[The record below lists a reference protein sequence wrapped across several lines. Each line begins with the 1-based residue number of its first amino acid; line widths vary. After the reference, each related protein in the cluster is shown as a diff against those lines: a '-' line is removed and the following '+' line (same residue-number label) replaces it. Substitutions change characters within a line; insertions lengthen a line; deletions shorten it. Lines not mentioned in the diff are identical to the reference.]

1 MDVASAVQISTALR
15 LRGHATASTLKCLMS
30 IEKRHREIATI
41 IQEVKNLEIHDEAVS
56 IRKSKR
62 TKKIS
67 NGDGHKLG
75 SPGGNANGT
84 GEANSGE
91 NNSRKPVL
99 KTPALRR
106 LQKQNTRIDQRRPS
120 KFTFGSR
127 MVLRGELVKINAA
140 IHKSLKLRPTLAPEG
155 ALRVLMGSIKLSQE
169 LKSEL
174 GKLNH
179 LSKKQKGDN
188 LYLAHGELRYIQ
200 EAIAR
205 LDVPPHATEI
215 SKVGQTLLDRLALAI
230 FEDIQIVGNE
240 SRETLKRMLSYW
252 RFASKKAYNAM
263 VQNNQLVNWETGE
276 RLEEQEDPNEQE
288 DK

>member
-1 MDVASAVQISTALR
+1 
-15 LRGHATASTLKCLMS
+15 MS
-30 IEKRHREIATI
+30 IEQHEKRHREIATI
-41 IQEVKNLEIHDEAVS
+41 IQEIKNLEIHDKPVS

-67 NGDGHKLG
+67 NGEEHKLG

-106 LQKQNTRIDQRRPS
+106 LQNQKTRIDQRRTS
-120 KFTFGSR
+120 KFTFGSK

-155 ALRVLMGSIKLSQE
+155 ALGVLMGSIKLSQE

-179 LSKKQKGDN
+179 QSKKRKGDS
-188 LYLAHGELRYIQ
+188 LYSTHGELKYIQ
-200 EAIAR
+200 EAMAR
-205 LDVPPHATEI
+205 LDVPSHATEI
-215 SKVGQTLLDRLALAI
+215 SKMGQTLLDRLALAI
-230 FEDIQIVGNE
+230 FEDIQTVGNE